1 MLRFLM
7 AAFLTAGVCGA
18 AAADGDDDQDAR
30 YRSSLMVATVL
41 EKIRQEYVD
50 PGEVNYHKL
59 TYSALEGMVSSLD
72 PYCEFLDP
80 RRYEEM
86 RHDTEGEF
94 GGLGIYIGVQN
105 RTLVINMPIEGGP
118 AFRAGVM
125 PGDWIVKI
133 NGQATKGLSL
143 SEAIRLLRGK
153 TGEPITLVLFRP
165 IGNETKEVTLTR
177 EIISVPT
184 IRGTRV
190 LNADRD
196 DADKIG
202 YLRITQFGDKTLDEF
217 NQAMKVLLDKGRGG
231 GIKALVLDLR
241 NNPGGLL
248 EVAVQVAGK
257 FTPEGTVIVTT
268 EGRVGANRVAAHQAR
283 GREHWLQLP
292 LVVLINRH
300 SASGAEIVA
309 GSLKDLRRAI
319 LIGETSYGKGS
330 VQTVQPL
337 DPSLNPPVALRL
349 TTARYYTPSH
359 NPINKVGIAPDI
371 EMPVTPEQERAVLR
385 KQNLYLLGAD
395 EQRALE
401 AVRDEQL
408 DRAVTVLQ
416 GVMLFNRR
424 RVQAHAA
431 ASPSWN

>member
-1 MLRFLM
+1 MFRFMLAWL
-7 AAFLTAGVCGA
+7 LTASVATA
-18 AAADGDDDQDAR
+18 AVDDDRDAP

-41 EKIRQEYVD
+41 EKIRQDYVD
-50 PGEVNYHKL
+50 PDEVNYDKL
-59 TYSALEGMVSSLD
+59 TYAALEGMVASLD

-105 RTLVINMPIEGGP
+105 RTLIINMPIEGGP

-133 NGQATKGLSL
+133 NGQSTKGLSV
-143 SEAIRLLRGK
+143 SAAIRLLRGK
-153 TGEPITLVLFRP
+153 TGESITLVLFRP
-165 IGNETKEVTLTR
+165 AGNETKEVTLTR

-184 IRGTRV
+184 VRGTRLLTV
-190 LNADRD
+190 DDEDLN
-196 DADKIG
+196 KIG
-202 YLRITQFGDKTLDEF
+202 YARVTQFGDKTLDEF
-217 NQAMKVLLDKGRGG
+217 SQAMKALSDKGM
-231 GIKALVLDLR
+231 KALVLDLR

-257 FTPEGTVIVTT
+257 FTPAGTLIVTT
-268 EGRVGANRVAAHQAR
+268 EGRAGAGKAAAYQAR
-283 GREHWLQLP
+283 GREHWLDLP

-319 LIGETSYGKGS
+319 LIGETTYGKGS

-337 DPSLNPPVALRL
+337 DLNVNPPVALRL

-359 NPINKVGIAPDI
+359 NPINKVGIVPNI
-371 EMPVTPEQERAVLR
+371 EMPVNPDQERGILR
-385 KQNLYLLGAD
+385 KQNWYLLDAD
-395 EQRALE
+395 EQQKLTS
-401 AVRDEQL
+401 VRDEQL
-408 DRAVTVLQ
+408 DRAVAVLR
-416 GVMLFNRR
+416 GILLFNSRR
-424 RVQAHAA
+424 GMLHAA
-431 ASPSWN
+431 TPGVWN

>member
-1 MLRFLM
+1 MSSPGLSKLFFSSSAALFANIDGVMVRFVIAGLFIVSVGV
-7 AAFLTAGVCGA
+7 AAV
-18 AAADGDDDQDAR
+18 DDDQDAR

-41 EKIRQEYVD
+41 EKIRQDYVD
-50 PGEVNYHKL
+50 PNEVNYDKL
-59 TYSALEGMVSSLD
+59 TYSALEGMVLSLD

-86 RHDTEGEF
+86 RRDTEGEF

-133 NGQATKGLSL
+133 NGQSTKGLSVNA
-143 SEAIRLLRGK
+143 AIRFLRGK

-165 IGNETKEVTLTR
+165 AGNETKEVTLTR

-184 IRGTRV
+184 VRGTRILTADED
-190 LNADRD
+190 LN
-196 DADKIG
+196 KIG
-202 YLRITQFGDKTLDEF
+202 YTRITQFGDKTLDEF
-217 NQAMKVLLDKGRGG
+217 AQAVRTLSAKGM
-231 GIKALVLDLR
+231 KALVLDLR

-248 EVAVQVAGK
+248 EAAVQVAGK
-257 FTPEGTVIVTT
+257 FTPEGTLIVTT
-268 EGRVGANRVAAHQAR
+268 EGRAGAGKAFAHKAR
-283 GREHWLQLP
+283 GREHWLDLP

-319 LIGETSYGKGS
+319 LIGETTYGKGS

-337 DPSLNPPVALRL
+337 DLNMSSPVALRL

-359 NPINKVGIAPDI
+359 NPINKVGIPPNLA
-371 EMPVTPEQERAVLR
+371 MPVSPEQERAVLR
-385 KQNLYLLGAD
+385 KQNWHLLNED
-395 EQRALE
+395 ERQKLAG
-401 AVRDEQL
+401 VRDGQL
-408 DRAVTVLQ
+408 ERAVAV
-416 GVMLFNRR
+416 
-424 RVQAHAA
+424 
-431 ASPSWN
+431 

>member
-1 MLRFLM
+1 MFRFALAFFLAVSVCR
-7 AAFLTAGVCGA
+7 AAV
-18 AAADGDDDQDAR
+18 DDDQDAR

-50 PGEVNYHKL
+50 PNEVNYDKL

-80 RRYEEM
+80 QRYEEM
-86 RHDTEGEF
+86 RNDTEGEF

-105 RTLVINMPIEGGP
+105 RTLIINMPIEGGP

-133 NGQATKGLSL
+133 NGQSTKGLSL
-143 SEAIRLLRGK
+143 GAAIRLLRGK

-165 IGNETKEVTLTR
+165 STNETKEVVLTR

-184 IRGTRV
+184 IRGTRM
-190 LNADRD
+190 LTPDEAGG
-196 DADKIG
+196 DKIG

-217 NQAMKVLLDKGRGG
+217 NQAMKALLAQGM
-231 GIKALVLDLR
+231 KALVLDLR

-248 EVAVQVAGK
+248 EVAVQVAGR
-257 FTPEGTVIVTT
+257 FTPEGTSIVTT
-268 EGRVGANRVAAHQAR
+268 EGRVGSNRIASYKSK
-283 GREHWLQLP
+283 GREHYLDLP
-292 LVVLINRH
+292 LIVLINRH

-309 GSLKDLRRAI
+309 GSLKDLKRAI

-337 DPSLNPPVALRL
+337 DMNINPPVALRL

-359 NPINKVGIAPDI
+359 NPINKVGIPPNI
-371 EMPVTPEQERAVLR
+371 EMPLTPDQEQAILR
-385 KQNLYLLGAD
+385 KQNWYLLSAD
-395 EQRALE
+395 EQQKLAD
-401 AVRDEQL
+401 VRDPQL
-408 DRAVTVLQ
+408 DRAVAVLK
-416 GVMLFNRR
+416 GIMLFNSRR
-424 RVQAHAA
+424 GSLHAA
-431 ASPSWN
+431 AGNATANWN